1 MCNTLLAEFTARTT
15 RVSNPDRS
23 PSFRSSPSDPYRL
36 GAFATGSLLGIIAFY
51 RSPKNTPNP
60 FRSLVIKCL
69 LQSVKLGLPISQKIF
84 MTGYERFRPNN
95 SGSHSWRWC
104 YRGCWHQSCP
114 PLIRRDIY
122 SWQKPNI
129 VEHSESPY
137 HTFVHCKGFAPAAP
151 RRARSSVSVT
161 FSGLPLSRPLLIV
174 GLVGHY
180 PANNLISRRLIL
192 KHEFKGKIIPDII
205 PYQVLSSVSRGYP

>member
-1 MCNTLLAEFTARTT
+1 MQ
-15 RVSNPDRS
+15 
-23 PSFRSSPSDPYRL
+23 
-36 GAFATGSLLGIIAFY
+36 
-51 RSPKNTPNP
+51 
-60 FRSLVIKCL
+60 CL
-69 LQSVKLGLPISQKIF
+69 LQSVKLSLTISQKIHI
-84 MTGYERFRPNN
+84 TGYERFRPNK
-95 SGSHSWRWC
+95 SDSHLWRWC

-114 PLIRRDIY
+114 PLIRQGIY
-122 SWQKPNI
+122 PLQKPKKN
-129 VEHSESPY
+129 EHLESPY

-192 KHEFKGKIIPDII
+192 RHEFQGKIIPEII
-205 PYQVLSSVSRGYP
+205 LYQVLSSVSRGYP